1 MLQIGTELSD
11 RVRMSGLSFI
21 ENNRQEPTANREEN
35 TAPRVRLGRAAVY
48 DYVLICSVTQ
58 KVATTQ

>member
-21 ENNRQEPTANREEN
+21 ENDRQEPTVNREEN

-48 DYVLICSVTQ
+48 DYVLI
-58 KVATTQ
+58 